1 MNDHLWWYVAR
12 SSGIVAWLLLTAAVL
27 WGTLLA
33 GRLVPVAGA
42 PRWLL
47 AVHRHLGGSAVVV
60 TGLHLA
66 SLVADATV
74 HFGWKELFVPLGS
87 SWRPGAVAWGV
98 AAMYPLVAVEV
109 SSLAMRRLPR
119 RTWRGIH
126 LTAYGLFWMATVHG
140 LTAGSEATARWY
152 RGTAVLVVVTAMVTV
167 LTRVLAR
174 PARPP
179 RPARQVRPTRPV
191 GAELAASG
199 APGADLRT
207 AGAAR

>member
-1 MNDHLWWYVAR
+1 MNSHLWWYVAR
-12 SSGIVAWLLLTAAVL
+12 ASGIVAWLLLTAAVL

-33 GRLVPVAGA
+33 GRLVSVPGA

-47 AVHRHLGGSAVVV
+47 ALHRHLGGSAVVV

-74 HFGWKELFVPLGS
+74 HFGAKELLVPFGS
-87 SWRPGAVAWGV
+87 SWKPGAVAWGV
-98 AAMYPLVAVEV
+98 VAFYVLVAVEAT
-109 SSLAMRRLPR
+109 SLAMRRLSR

-140 LTAGSEATARWY
+140 LTAGTEASSRWY
-152 RGTAVLVVVTAMVTV
+152 RLTAAAVIVTTMFGV

-174 PARPP
+174 PAKPSRAA
-179 RPARQVRPTRPV
+179 RPARSALGTPV
-191 GAELAASG
+191 MAGGAPAELRA
-199 APGADLRT
+199 T
-207 AGAAR
+207 EAAR